1 MPDLNG
7 RHEED
12 HFRDHLGMEIYYQA
26 WIPDKP
32 KATLT
37 LLHGIG
43 EHSGRYAHLTDH
55 MTIRG
60 FEVWACDL
68 RGHGRS
74 GGKRG
79 HINSFDDYLDEIGL
93 LIKMA
98 KDRDPAKKVFL
109 LGHSLGGLIAPEY
122 ALRNASQLTGLI
134 LSAPALRDKVKVPPA
149 KAFLARILS
158 QLAPTYST
166 TTGLD
171 PNLLSRDPEVVRKYV
186 EDPLVHAVAT
196 ARFFTEFRRAQ
207 HETMRSADKITLPC
221 LVLQGGADE
230 IVDVSATSHFF
241 EKLGSSDKT
250 LKIYDGFYHEVLNEP
265 DNESVINDIEAW
277 MSTRT

>member
-12 HFRDHLGMEIYYQA
+12 RFRDHQGIEIYYQA

-43 EHSGRYAHLTDH
+43 EHSGRYAYLADY
-55 MTIRG
+55 MTRRG

-68 RGHGRS
+68 RGHGES
-74 GGKRG
+74 AGKRG
-79 HINSFDDYLDEIGL
+79 HIDRFDDYLDEIGL
-93 LIKMA
+93 LIQMA
-98 KDRDPAKKVFL
+98 KNRNPAKKVFL

-122 ALRNASQLTGLI
+122 AVRNASQLTGLI
-134 LSAPALRDKVKVPPA
+134 LSAPALRDKVEVPPA
-149 KAFLARILS
+149 KAYLARILS
-158 QLAPTYST
+158 TLAPTYST

-171 PNLLSRDPEVVRKYV
+171 PNMLSRDPEVVRKYV

-207 HETMRSADKITLPC
+207 GEAMTFADKITLPC
-221 LVLQGGADE
+221 LVLQGGADG
-230 IVDVSATSHFF
+230 IIDVSATSYFF

-265 DNESVINDIEAW
+265 DKESVMNDIDVW
-277 MSTRT
+277 MSARI

>member
-1 MPDLNG
+1 MPDLSR
-7 RHEED
+7 RHEEGHFQD
-12 HFRDHLGMEIYYQA
+12 HQGIKIYYQT
-26 WIPDKP
+26 WISDKP
-32 KATLT
+32 KATLA
-37 LLHGIG
+37 LSHGIG
-43 EHSGRYAHLTDH
+43 EHSGRYAHVADY
-55 MTIRG
+55 MTRRS

-68 RGHGRS
+68 CGHGKS
-74 GGKRG
+74 GGKRC

-93 LIKMA
+93 LIQMA

-122 ALRNASQLTGLI
+122 AIENASQLAGLI
-134 LSAPALRDKVKVPPA
+134 MSAPALRDKVKVPPA
-149 KAFLARILS
+149 KAFLAKILS
-158 QLAPTYST
+158 RLAPSYST
-166 TTGLD
+166 PTGLD

-196 ARFFTEFRRAQ
+196 TRFFTEFRRAQ
-207 HETMRSADKITLPC
+207 DETMRLAHKITLPC

-230 IVDVSATSHFF
+230 IVDASATSHFF
-241 EKLGSSDKT
+241 GKLGSSDKT

-265 DNESVINDIEAW
+265 GKENVLNDIEVW